1 MISPRVT
8 YCTAHPSYPR
18 VFCWIYRFFPTS
30 SSYDSCQD
38 HHSPSSSLNFNLTL
52 SLRHEG
58 RKMKQELRCH
68 AVLCPKEEKA
78 RQMATCLQERL
89 HQVRSSTNLD
99 SDSDSPS

>member
-1 MISPRVT
+1 MT
-8 YCTAHPSYPR
+8 LAKTN
-18 VFCWIYRFFPTS
+18 
-30 SSYDSCQD
+30 
-38 HHSPSSSLNFNLTL
+38 SPSSSLNFNLTL

-99 SDSDSPS
+99 SDSDSSS

>member
-1 MISPRVT
+1 MVELDITQGDLLHCPPILPPGLLLDIQVL
-8 YCTAHPSYPR
+8 AN
-18 VFCWIYRFFPTS
+18 PTPL
-30 SSYDSCQD
+30 QK
-38 HHSPSSSLNFNLTL
+38 LTL
-52 SLRHEG
+52 LRRHEG

-99 SDSDSPS
+99 SDSDSSS

>member
-1 MISPRVT
+1 MTLAESN
-8 YCTAHPSYPR
+8 
-18 VFCWIYRFFPTS
+18 
-30 SSYDSCQD
+30 
-38 HHSPSSSLNFNLTL
+38 SSSLNLNLTL

-89 HQVRSSTNLD
+89 HQVRSSTVLA
-99 SDSDSPS
+99 SDSDSSS